1 MTECPLARVRGPLGT
16 VERGLETTT
25 LGAKEV
31 FLMSRVLV
39 VHHDVDMADQEV
51 DWLRRAGHLP
61 IQCAGP
67 THGPCPIFQGLPCPA
82 VDDADVLVYDVW
94 ASGDSESEHDLIR
107 GLRELHPDIPI
118 VLTAPGIELN
128 WVDDSEIGSVVT
140 LEGVPTSER
149 LLDAVNRALTMGTA
163 A

>member
-1 MTECPLARVRGPLGT
+1 
-16 VERGLETTT
+16 
-25 LGAKEV
+25 
-31 FLMSRVLV
+31 MSRVLV

-61 IQCAGP
+61 VQCAGP

-94 ASGDSESEHDLIR
+94 ASGESEAEHQLIE
-107 GLRELHPDIPI
+107 GLRELHPTVPI
-118 VLTAPGIELN
+118 VLTAPGMEFD
-128 WVDDSEIGSVVT
+128 WVETSGVHAVVP
-140 LEGVPTSER
+140 LVGVPTAER
-149 LLDAVNRALTMGTA
+149 LLEAVDRALALGSA